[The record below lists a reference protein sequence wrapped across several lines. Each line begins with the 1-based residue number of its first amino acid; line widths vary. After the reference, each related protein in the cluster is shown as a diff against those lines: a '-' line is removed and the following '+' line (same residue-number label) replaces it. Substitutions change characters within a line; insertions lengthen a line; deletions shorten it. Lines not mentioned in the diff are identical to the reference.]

1 MKAYMKINGVSGN
14 VTANSFKDAI
24 ALTGVHFNVK
34 RAMNT
39 KPGAIS
45 DRQGTRPSFSEVTV
59 TKEVDKASPILF
71 RDATTGKPIPTVDI
85 QFTHAG
91 QNTNITH
98 SVTLSNVLIS
108 GYELEHTEKT
118 AVTDQEGKTEKDS
131 DKPIEHITLNFTKME
146 IKNTPYD
153 ANNKAQSP
161 VAAGY
166 DLETAQLA

>member
-1 MKAYMKINGVSGN
+1 MKINGVAGN

-24 ALTGVHFNVK
+24 GITGVHFNVK

-39 KPGAIS
+39 KPGAVS
-45 DRQGTRPSFSEVTV
+45 DRQGTRPAFSEVTV
-59 TKEVDKASPILF
+59 TKEIDKASPILF
-71 RDATTGKPIPTVDI
+71 RDATVGKPYPTVDI

-91 QNTNITH
+91 KDTNITH
-98 SVTLSNVLIS
+98 TITLSNVLIS
-108 GYELEHTEKT
+108 GYELTHDENKVE
-118 AVTDQEGKTEKDS
+118 TDKDGKVINKS
-131 DKPIEHITLNFTKME
+131 DKPMENVTLNFTKME
-146 IKNTPYD
+146 VKNTPYD